1 VEKAQEGR
9 VREAGLAARRERSG
23 EAMKNPGEHR
33 PDAGFGRWQVR
44 ISAGSNALEPRGI
57 VNFWFSEQEYA
68 MPGTA

>member
-1 VEKAQEGR
+1 
-9 VREAGLAARRERSG
+9 
-23 EAMKNPGEHR
+23 MKNPGEHR

-44 ISAGSNALEPRGI
+44 ISAGSNALKPRGI